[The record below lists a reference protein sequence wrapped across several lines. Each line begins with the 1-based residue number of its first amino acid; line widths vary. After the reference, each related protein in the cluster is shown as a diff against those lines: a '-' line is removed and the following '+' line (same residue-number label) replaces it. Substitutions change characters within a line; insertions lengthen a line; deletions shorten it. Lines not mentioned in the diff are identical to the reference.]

1 MLAVVLMSCS
11 TQKNTWSTR
20 TFHQIKTKYNI
31 YYNGQLAFKDGEEA
45 TREAN
50 EDDYSTIL
58 NLYPVSN
65 HEAAQFRKDTEKED
79 AKKTSEKL
87 NKIMGKLWKRFLR

>member
-1 MLAVVLMSCS
+1 MHIETNRVMGRNKVYRVLVMLAVVLMSCS

-20 TFHQIKTKYNI
+20 AFHQMKTKYNI
-31 YYNGQLAFKDGEEA
+31 YFNGQLAFNEGEEA

-58 NLYPVSN
+58 NLYPV
-65 HEAAQFRKDTEKED
+65 
-79 AKKTSEKL
+79 
-87 NKIMGKLWKRFLR
+87 